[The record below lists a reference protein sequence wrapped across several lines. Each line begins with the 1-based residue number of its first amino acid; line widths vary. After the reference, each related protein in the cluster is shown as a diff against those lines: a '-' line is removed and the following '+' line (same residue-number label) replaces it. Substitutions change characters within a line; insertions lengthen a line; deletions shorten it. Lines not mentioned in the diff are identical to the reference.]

1 MRLILPT
8 CLLLLGA
15 AGLAPL
21 SSAAEAP
28 APIAAIA
35 QKPMLGIEADAGAV
49 AGSFDP
55 GVKVASVLADSTAA
69 HMGMLS
75 GDVIQSVNQQP
86 IVSMDDLQKTLAPLK
101 LGDAIA
107 VDVLRQGKKQQLS
120 GVMMPKPPP
129 PMSIGEKMRALE
141 KELAELRKRA
151 EHPPDLAESLE
162 NLVKELNKLQKEL
175 PAATEAFKKLYPNGD
190 FSIKIEINVTSDKS
204 AANPVHFGNG
214 LDPKDAHQGQDKGA
228 QDATASP
235 PAQAPPQPGAAAP
248 NPPAKAP

>member
-8 CLLLLGA
+8 CLLLLAA

-21 SSAAEAP
+21 ASAAEAP
-28 APIAAIA
+28 APIATIA
-35 QKPMLGIEADAGAV
+35 QKPMLGIEADAGALSG
-49 AGSFDP
+49 AFDP
-55 GVKVASVLADSTAA
+55 GVKVSSVLADSTAA

-75 GDVIQSVNQQP
+75 GDVIQNVNQQP
-86 IVSMDDLQKTLAPLK
+86 IVSMDDLQKILAPLK

-107 VDVLRQGKKQQLS
+107 VEVLRQGKKQQLS

-141 KELAELRKRA
+141 KELADLRKRA
-151 EHPPDLAESLE
+151 DHPPDLAESLE

-190 FSIKIEINVTSDKS
+190 FSVKIEINVTSDKS

-214 LDPKDAHQGQDKGA
+214 PEPR
-228 QDATASP
+228 DATASP
-235 PAQAPPQPGAAAP
+235 PGQAPPPGAAAP
-248 NPPAKAP
+248 SPPAKAP